1 MKRRKDIKGRVLKD
15 GESQR
20 KDGRYQYRWTD
31 RFGKR
36 HTIYSDDLKNLREK
50 EKTAT
55 DETIFNPSNVTV
67 YNLVE
72 NYAEKRKLSIK
83 ASTLQNEKYCLRTLK
98 KFEFSRMLVSEVK
111 TDDAKKWVQEAA
123 QIGNSYGALHLMLC
137 VVRPAFDEAVENKM
151 ILQNPFSFK
160 LSKIVST
167 SKPIKKALT
176 QEQYDSFMEFVHSS
190 KSFSKRYDL
199 IGTLYETG
207 IRVSELCGLTFDNV
221 DFDKKTLVI
230 DHQLLWTED
239 KGFYIEKPKTKS
251 GIRVIPLSNKAIEY
265 LSSAMKKPRPQ
276 REPVVDDCTCFI
288 FLTNYGDPL
297 CSATLE
303 TRFRYMVDKYRKTD
317 RIDIPNITPHT
328 FRHTFCTRMIESG
341 MNIKAVQYLMGHSNV
356 KITLDVYT
364 HISYKSIEDDFHNL
378 VG

>member
-1 MKRRKDIKGRVLKD
+1 MSVSKVK
-15 GESQR
+15 
-20 KDGRYQYRWTD
+20 
-31 RFGKR
+31 
-36 HTIYSDDLKNLREK
+36 
-50 EKTAT
+50 
-55 DETIFNPSNVTV
+55 
-67 YNLVE
+67 VE
-72 NYAEKRKLSIK
+72 
-83 ASTLQNEKYCLRTLK
+83 
-98 KFEFSRMLVSEVK
+98 
-111 TDDAKKWVQEAA
+111 DAKKWVQEAA
-123 QIGNSYGALHLMLC
+123 QIGSGCGALHLMLC
-137 VVRPAFDEAVENKM
+137 IVRPAFEEAVEDGL

-167 SKPIKKALT
+167 PRPIKKALT
-176 QEQYDSFMEFVHSS
+176 KEQYDSFMEFVHSS

-265 LSSAMKKPRPQ
+265 LSSAMKKPRPP
-276 REPVVDDCTCFI
+276 REPVVDDYTCFV
-288 FLTNYGDPL
+288 FLTMYGDPL

-303 TRFRYMVDKYRKTD
+303 ARFRYMVDKYRKTN
-317 RIDIPNITPHT
+317 RIDIPNITPHIL
-328 FRHTFCTRMIESG
+328 RHTFCTRMIESG

-356 KITLDVYT
+356 KLTLDVYS
-364 HISYKSIEDDFHNL
+364 HISYRSIEDDFHKL